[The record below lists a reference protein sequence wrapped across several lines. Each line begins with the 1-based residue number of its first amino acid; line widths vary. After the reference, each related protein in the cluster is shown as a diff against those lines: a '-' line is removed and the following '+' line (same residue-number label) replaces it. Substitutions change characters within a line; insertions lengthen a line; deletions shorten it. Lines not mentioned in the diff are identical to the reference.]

1 MDRITVQLERD
12 PGFIDLKLIRMKHA
26 ASLCKANEVRRHVR
40 TAPGI
45 VDHQQAAAVLE
56 PQRELAHGVVGVD
69 EARPLAGDGRIQL
82 GQLGQELR

>member
-1 MDRITVQLERD
+1 
-12 PGFIDLKLIRMKHA
+12 
-26 ASLCKANEVRRHVR
+26 VR